1 VAVSAIALAAALATA
16 RHDAM
21 HPGPGNV
28 LVIQDPTGGVT
39 AKLQGAR
46 QAGLELPAGV
56 ALPAPRAEIVRHE
69 GDQIWLRVTS
79 ARSAPTLGL
88 QWEGDAKVSVGG
100 VASSPRLLSGRSTIW
115 VYGVD
120 TEGVVFNITGT
131 PRRLW
136 VADQTNDLPAGMIRP
151 SDAEPFNEG
160 DRTQVFTT
168 VALGH

>member
-1 VAVSAIALAAALATA
+1 MSLDLLLRRCSVLAGAVAAVVSPAIAQNSPNGVRTLSP
-16 RHDAM
+16 
-21 HPGPGNV
+21 PGA
-28 LVIQDPTGGVT
+28 IKPTG
-39 AKLQGAR
+39 AW
-46 QAGLELPAGV
+46 ESV
-56 ALPAPRAEIVRHE
+56 A
-69 GDQIWLRVTS
+69 S

-100 VASSPRLLSGRSTIW
+100 VASSPRLLSGRSSVW

-120 TEGVVFNITGT
+120 TEGVVFNITGS

-151 SDAEPFNEG
+151 SDTEPFNEG
-160 DRTQVFTT
+160 DRTQVFAA